1 MSGLLPY
8 LLVGIGGFLGANARF
23 LIAQGVVTL
32 LPTRFPLATLLIN
45 ISGSF
50 LLGVLGSVIAQR
62 LPPGSDVLRLALGV
76 GFLGA
81 FTTFSTFELETHSLL
96 LDRAWL
102 AASAYVC
109 ISVFLGL
116 IAVRAGLMLGRQWVL

>member
-23 LIAQGVVTL
+23 LVARGVITV
-32 LPTRFPLATLLIN
+32 LPTRFPLGTLLIN
-45 ISGSF
+45 VGGSL
-50 LLGVLGSVIAQR
+50 LLGVLGSVLAER
-62 LPPGSDVLRLALGV
+62 LPPGSDMLRLALGV

-96 LDRAWL
+96 QDSAWL

-109 ISVFLGL
+109 LSVFLGL
-116 IAVRAGLMLGRQWVL
+116 AAVRVGLMLGRQWMS

>member
-8 LLVGIGGFLGANARF
+8 LLVGLGGFLGANARF
-23 LIAQGVVTL
+23 LMVQGVVTVF
-32 LPTRFPLATLLIN
+32 PTRFPLGTLLIN
-45 ISGSF
+45 LSGSF

-62 LPPGSDVLRLALGV
+62 LPPDSDMLRLALGV

-81 FTTFSTFELETHSLL
+81 FTTFSTFELETHSLVE
-96 LDRAWL
+96 DSAWL

-109 ISVFLGL
+109 VSVFVGL
-116 IAVRAGLMLGRQWVL
+116 LAVRAGLVLGRYWAP